1 MPTKMTHDA
10 REREGRDPLSGVES
24 DKALDQGPI
33 CLSDTAGRVPKP
45 PHFRFGADQPSPR
58 RPEHFFPW
66 WYGLR
71 KPGPLFQIVVHADAT
86 PGGAVA

>member
-1 MPTKMTHDA
+1 MTHDA

-24 DKALDQGPI
+24 DKALDRGSI
-33 CLSDTAGRVPKP
+33 CLSGTAGRVLKI
-45 PHFRFGADQPSPR
+45 PHLRFGTDPPSPR

-71 KPGPLFQIVVHADAT
+71 KPGQMFQIVAHADAT
-86 PGGAVA
+86 ADGAVA